1 MASTFR
7 NLVLIALICALATS
21 LSISHTAYQQRNA
34 HRVRVQEVSHRQQTT
49 TDDSS
54 FATNIQSTI
63 DTISSSVQPDVPS
76 IIETKNLPTFA
87 FSKNTCQSLSDDQKT
102 TILGKVKSAKDSI
115 TSFKTGV
122 TDEKVSSDA
131 DNSFRYL
138 NVVEQLVNKNC
149 DDITTYLLVGPTPYQ
164 TNIITDKAW
173 ILGGLTMDDVS
184 KDYINRISN
193 NNNVTNC
200 GSNTPFWDG
209 FKCIS
214 CSDPTPVFNIA
225 TGKCDVCPDG
235 SIYDSAT
242 HSCKEGGPKN
252 YKPNVAGQPHILV
265 PDEAEE
271 GALDKYMNT
280 GK

>member
-21 LSISHTAYQQRNA
+21 LSISHNAYQQRNA

-122 TDEKVSSDA
+122 TD
-131 DNSFRYL
+131 
-138 NVVEQLVNKNC
+138 
-149 DDITTYLLVGPTPYQ
+149 
-164 TNIITDKAW
+164 
-173 ILGGLTMDDVS
+173 
-184 KDYINRISN
+184 
-193 NNNVTNC
+193 
-200 GSNTPFWDG
+200 
-209 FKCIS
+209 
-214 CSDPTPVFNIA
+214 
-225 TGKCDVCPDG
+225 
-235 SIYDSAT
+235 
-242 HSCKEGGPKN
+242 
-252 YKPNVAGQPHILV
+252 
-265 PDEAEE
+265 
-271 GALDKYMNT
+271 
-280 GK
+280 